1 MMLATGCCI
10 WTLGSHLLTT
20 DSHRKK
26 NKMRAFCNLNM
37 HSFLSSKVLC
47 VLSQQHLASFGIV
60 YHRFVLAK
68 FYNRTHKIAH
78 AIYQRQAVHAVQPC
92 LDTCG

>member
-1 MMLATGCCI
+1 MMLATRCYI

-20 DSHRKK
+20 GSHRKK

-47 VLSQQHLASFGIV
+47 VLSQQHLAAFGIGLSLSS
-60 YHRFVLAK
+60 LALSRK
-68 FYNRTHKIAH
+68 RHPASVSKWIVTFRKDIMWSA
-78 AIYQRQAVHAVQPC
+78 
-92 LDTCG
+92 